1 MVIELVKSCVLSPI
15 LTEFSREALLALE
28 EHSAK
33 SSDVYYFIALF
44 VIKEAFFSF

>member
-1 MVIELVKSCVLSPI
+1 MIELVESCVVSPI

-33 SSDVYYFIALF
+33 SSDVYCFVALF